1 MLTKRQN
8 HLIDILNTEMQPM
21 TGRELG
27 QLLGVSDRT
36 IRSDVDAINRECGER
51 LIGADRR
58 RGYFVNR
65 EIMGKQN
72 HRSREMIPQTSQQR
86 CSYLLRELLFKN
98 REINLLDL
106 QERVFVS
113 GYSIENDLRRLRE
126 IIKKYPGLGLVR
138 SKNHVWLSGREGDK
152 RRLYKA
158 LLLQEMKGNMVN
170 LNAVAEIWKDFDLLR
185 LEEDFNAICRKNGY
199 NVSELEYLPI
209 MLYAGIS
216 IERMLHHNYM
226 GRDRL
231 NEERGKKCAGE
242 CIPERK
248 YRIADELFERISD
261 IYRVKRDEEEVRQF
275 AMLLAERENTGDGQ
289 GAAST
294 MDQIMEEMMDEIC
307 QILRTEFDI
316 DLSEDEEFKDGIIS
330 HFRRIDREQE
340 GRETAEWYLQELKR
354 KYPLIFEMAVRVA
367 EVINSRRKTRLG
379 EKEISFLA
387 LYMGAACQRLNLV
400 ERYRAVAIIP
410 NRHMIS
416 KPCVDKLMLRFGNRM
431 EIVGV
436 YSFFEEKKVA
446 LDLPD
451 LILST
456 VPLKHHLSVPTVQIS
471 LFLNGEDES
480 RVFQTL
486 NFMDKKKYHKDFSN
500 MMRKIMRRDL
510 FHICQSAQNREE
522 ILNFLCDSLHEKGL
536 SGEDFKKNVFRR
548 EELSSTSFVYGFA
561 VPHAIEASSNSSS
574 ISIMIL
580 KEPVKWGEFN
590 VSLVVLLALR
600 ESDNQLLKVFFDWLC
615 NIVTDNNKF
624 QELIHSSDYEEF
636 MEQALC

>member
-113 GYSIENDLRRLRE
+113 GYSIENDLRSLRE

-242 CIPERK
+242 CIPERE

-486 NFMDKKKYHKDFSN
+486 NFMDKKKYHKDFP
-500 MMRKIMRRDL
+500 
-510 FHICQSAQNREE
+510 
-522 ILNFLCDSLHEKGL
+522 
-536 SGEDFKKNVFRR
+536 
-548 EELSSTSFVYGFA
+548 T
-561 VPHAIEASSNSSS
+561 
-574 ISIMIL
+574 
-580 KEPVKWGEFN
+580 
-590 VSLVVLLALR
+590 
-600 ESDNQLLKVFFDWLC
+600 
-615 NIVTDNNKF
+615 
-624 QELIHSSDYEEF
+624 
-636 MEQALC
+636 

>member
-158 LLLQEMKGNMVN
+158 LFLQEMKGNMVN

-242 CIPERK
+242 CIPERE

>member
-199 NVSELEYLPI
+199 NVSELKYLPI

-242 CIPERK
+242 CIPERE